1 MDNDKIKNYD
11 ELNADEHAVLD
22 AFREMKIGYDKAR
35 IELINYRINDLIN
48 KYDELQKLREDIRLN
63 YFQILQYINEEEF
76 ADIDIDYQKWKNVL
90 DSEVAEWG
98 EEVELMSAFKHYFDD
113 LLKKINYGII
123 EEEIIEAE
131 RNINLQ

>member
-1 MDNDKIKNYD
+1 MVNDDRIKSYD

-48 KYDELQKLREDIRLN
+48 SYDELQKLREGIRLN

-76 ADIDIDYQKWKNVL
+76 ADVDIDYQKWKTVL
-90 DSEVAEWG
+90 DNELAEWG
-98 EEVELMSAFKHYFDD
+98 EEVQLMFAFKHYFDD
-113 LLKKINYGII
+113 LLKKINYGLIEQEII
-123 EEEIIEAE
+123 EEE
-131 RNINLQ
+131 RNIK